1 MDILFLQIGLLF
13 LLALAGGLIATRIR
27 QSTMVGY
34 LVIGLLLSPSIS
46 FTVFNFHY
54 RGIMVNNNVINTF
67 SQLGLVMILFFIGL
81 NVNPQRFRKTGTVSL
96 MLALFD
102 LSILFT
108 FGLLIGLAFSW
119 DLYDSIFLGFIVS
132 ASSVVVSAKSIDDL
146 RKLSFEESDALI
158 SMLVFEDIISIIMV
172 VLFIGGIM
180 TREFWP
186 GLLNI
191 EYLGISAF
199 IAFIIFLSMIFLP
212 TIKKSFFTRKNEEI
226 FILFILSMIFLIS
239 ALLEIFNIS
248 PAIGAF
254 FAGMLFS
261 QTDIAKDIEP
271 RLVSFKY
278 AFAAIFFVTY
288 GISVDLSAFIKY
300 MDIIVIIILLIIF
313 GELILIS
320 SIAYL
325 SGFSARGA
333 MFIGAGLIPRSED
346 SLIFANLA
354 DSISHESGKLLPL
367 AGPLFSI
374 TGAVVI
380 ITSIIT
386 PFFLR
391 MSIRLTRLFSRIV
404 PKNIA
409 YSASLISRTMRAI
422 FFSRNVPIIRRSP
435 TVFILS
441 MALPVIILL
450 NFIFSNIY
458 ILISLIALMI
468 IYFYLVHKHM
478 RHVINTISYAFSNR
492 NGKRILLLVDFIIFT
507 FFIFVL
513 GESIIFRLGILWILI
528 LMLVYSAIT
537 ILALLIFPM
546 KDSFTS
552 HDHTL

>member
-212 TIKKSFFTRKNEEI
+212 TIKKSFFT
-226 FILFILSMIFLIS
+226 
-239 ALLEIFNIS
+239 
-248 PAIGAF
+248 
-254 FAGMLFS
+254 
-261 QTDIAKDIEP
+261 
-271 RLVSFKY
+271 
-278 AFAAIFFVTY
+278 
-288 GISVDLSAFIKY
+288 
-300 MDIIVIIILLIIF
+300 
-313 GELILIS
+313 
-320 SIAYL
+320 
-325 SGFSARGA
+325 
-333 MFIGAGLIPRSED
+333 
-346 SLIFANLA
+346 
-354 DSISHESGKLLPL
+354 
-367 AGPLFSI
+367 
-374 TGAVVI
+374 
-380 ITSIIT
+380 
-386 PFFLR
+386 
-391 MSIRLTRLFSRIV
+391 
-404 PKNIA
+404 
-409 YSASLISRTMRAI
+409 
-422 FFSRNVPIIRRSP
+422 
-435 TVFILS
+435 
-441 MALPVIILL
+441 
-450 NFIFSNIY
+450 
-458 ILISLIALMI
+458 
-468 IYFYLVHKHM
+468 
-478 RHVINTISYAFSNR
+478 
-492 NGKRILLLVDFIIFT
+492 
-507 FFIFVL
+507 
-513 GESIIFRLGILWILI
+513 
-528 LMLVYSAIT
+528 
-537 ILALLIFPM
+537 
-546 KDSFTS
+546 
-552 HDHTL
+552 